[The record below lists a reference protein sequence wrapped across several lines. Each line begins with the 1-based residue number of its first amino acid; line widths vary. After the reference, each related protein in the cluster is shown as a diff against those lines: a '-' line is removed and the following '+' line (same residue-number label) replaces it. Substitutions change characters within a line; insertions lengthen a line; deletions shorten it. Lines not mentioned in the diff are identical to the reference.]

1 MEYKGQ
7 AVEKEV
13 EKEVE
18 GEKKQSQQVLLVKY
32 VLESHKKE
40 VGIGFSKRNL
50 RQYITFTDEVVVI
63 QYNV

>member
-1 MEYKGQ
+1 MEYKGE

-18 GEKKQSQQVLLVKY
+18 GEKQQSQQVLLVKY
-32 VLESHKKE
+32 VLQSHKKE
-40 VGIGFSKRNL
+40 VRIGFSKRNL
-50 RQYITFTDEVVVI
+50 RQYITFADEVVII